1 MSALRVYLDHNAS
14 TPVRPEVAEIMR
26 AAAEVI
32 SANPSSLHASGRLAR
47 EKIEDARF
55 RVGRAL
61 GCLPEEII
69 FTGGGSEADNLA
81 IKGSVGARGGGHIVT
96 TAIEH
101 PAVLNPCRYLE
112 STDCT
117 VTRVKPDAFGMI
129 DPEAVAAA
137 VRSETVLVS
146 VMAANNEVGTVQPV
160 REIMKLLS
168 PRGVLLHVDAI
179 QAVGK
184 IPVECPPGDMMAV
197 SAHKIGGPKGVG
209 ALYCRSG
216 LELHSLIHGGGQED
230 GRRSGTENV
239 AGIIGFALALEL
251 AVAEVRKY
259 GDRVS
264 SLRDRL
270 ETMIES
276 SLPGVSF
283 NGHRTARLPNT
294 LNLSFAGV
302 DGEALV
308 LGLDARG
315 VEVSTGSACSSGK
328 LEPSHV
334 LTAMGFGPERAQSA
348 VRFSLGA
355 ATVEE
360 EIRVAAEAV
369 VEVVRSLRGRS
380 R

>member
-1 MSALRVYLDHNAS
+1 
-14 TPVRPEVAEIMR
+14 
-26 AAAEVI
+26 
-32 SANPSSLHASGRLAR
+32 
-47 EKIEDARF
+47 
-55 RVGRAL
+55 
-61 GCLPEEII
+61 
-69 FTGGGSEADNLA
+69 
-81 IKGSVGARGGGHIVT
+81 
-96 TAIEH
+96 
-101 PAVLNPCRYLE
+101 
-112 STDCT
+112 
-117 VTRVKPDAFGMI
+117 
-129 DPEAVAAA
+129 
-137 VRSETVLVS
+137 
-146 VMAANNEVGTVQPV
+146 
-160 REIMKLLS
+160 
-168 PRGVLLHVDAI
+168 VDAI